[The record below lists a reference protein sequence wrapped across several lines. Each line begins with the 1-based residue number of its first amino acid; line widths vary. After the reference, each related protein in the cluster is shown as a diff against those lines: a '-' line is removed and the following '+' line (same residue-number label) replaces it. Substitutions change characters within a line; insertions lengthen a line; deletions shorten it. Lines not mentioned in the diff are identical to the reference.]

1 MQTTSGHPNQLG
13 FSRIKPKYGAST
25 KRAEMTFLINALQ
38 DLMDSVDRRV
48 ALGDAEIGLAKIRAD
63 SKSAARPALAIIAM
77 TNAVHLGFSGDRD
90 F

>member
-13 FSRIKPKYGAST
+13 LSRIEPKYSAST
-25 KRAEMTFLINALQ
+25 QRAEMTLLINTLQ

-48 ALGDAEIGLAKIRAD
+48 ALGDAEIGLPKIGAD
-63 SKSAARPALAIIAM
+63 SKSTARPALAIIAM
-77 TNAVHLGFSGDRD
+77 TNAVHLGFSGDSD